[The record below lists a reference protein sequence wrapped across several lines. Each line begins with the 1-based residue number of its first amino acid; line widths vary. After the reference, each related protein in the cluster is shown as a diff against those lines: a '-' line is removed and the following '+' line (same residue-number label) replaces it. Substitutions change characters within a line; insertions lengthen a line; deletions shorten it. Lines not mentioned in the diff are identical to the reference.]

1 MYADTASFV
10 KNILVE
16 GSGKT
21 KKIVIIGNAS
31 HSVKILKESLI
42 GAADVR
48 KTKRYNADR
57 TLGVVMKY
65 LVRELTD
72 VKGPRKI
79 ELVAATD
86 RDGMYR
92 NAAGHFVKLPN
103 ATAVMRTDR
112 FLELNKVV

>member
-1 MYADTASFV
+1 MYADTASLV

-21 KKIVIIGNAS
+21 KKIVIIGNAG

-42 GAADVR
+42 TVADVR
-48 KTKRYNADR
+48 KTKRYDEAR
-57 TLGVVMKY
+57 TLGVVMKF

-72 VKGPRKI
+72 VKGPRSI

-86 RDGMYR
+86 RDGMFR
-92 NAAGHFVKLPN
+92 DASGHFVKLPN
-103 ATAVMRTDR
+103 AVSVM
-112 FLELNKVV
+112 KAA